1 MKKILFEVSQETL
14 QIIRHLDDVR
24 RRKGRVW
31 VELSPNGKR
40 QLRLELYQHTPKRT
54 MRRLYRSP
62 FGWLADT
69 AHYVRLTLNV
79 PKDLGWHRCAN
90 LLLGDAQESAD
101 ALHQMADTKIIDEPT
116 DFQGDE

>member
-1 MKKILFEVSQETL
+1 MTKITFEVSKETL
-14 QIIRHLDDVR
+14 EVLQHLDDDR

-40 QLRLELYQHTPKRT
+40 QLRLELYQHTPKRN
-54 MRRLYRSP
+54 MRRIYRSP

-79 PKDLGWHRCAN
+79 PKDLGWHRCAD
-90 LLLGDAQESAD
+90 LLWVDAQESVD
-101 ALHQMADTKIIDEPT
+101 ALNRLADTELADELFYSQ
-116 DFQGDE
+116 DNE